1 MATTF
6 VDRVATEAM
15 TVRPVKLLLT
25 LLTLPFYV
33 VGWVLGLLF
42 VVVMFAVGAVK
53 VGIAD
58 ARERADRSRRPL
70 PPAREGG

>member
-6 VDRVATEAM
+6 VDRVAAEAM

-25 LLTLPFYV
+25 LLTLPFYLI
-33 VGWVLGLLF
+33 GWVIGLL
-42 VVVMFAVGAVK
+42 VVIVMFAVGAVK
-53 VGIAD
+53 VGVAD
-58 ARERADRSRRPL
+58 ARDRAERSRRPL

>member
-6 VDRVATEAM
+6 VDRVATEAA
-15 TVRPVKLLLT
+15 TVRPVKLVLT

-33 VGWVLGLLF
+33 LGWVLGLLF

-53 VGIAD
+53 VGVAD
-58 ARERADRSRRPL
+58 ARDRADRARRL
-70 PPAREGG
+70 PPGDV

>member
-6 VDRVATEAM
+6 VDRVAVEAA

-33 VGWVLGLLF
+33 LGWLVGLLF

-53 VGIAD
+53 VGVAD
-58 ARERADRSRRPL
+58 ARERAERSRRQV
-70 PPAREGG
+70 PAGREGG